1 MNPAL
6 LAHLAKFKLDGP
18 IRREFAVVPKI
29 LDEKAGLVR
38 YTASDE
44 SLDCHG
50 EIVRVKGWKFSYFAK
65 NAPFI
70 NSHDYS
76 DVRNLL
82 GSVAAYGVEGG
93 ELIEDVKYALT
104 PKGETLA
111 DWVFAMVR
119 DGHLKAVSVG
129 FVPTSMCSKWDGDT
143 KDFLAQVAELKLDA
157 GTAARLRCV
166 YREQEQLELSQCIIG
181 ANPNALA
188 KSLRT
193 VAAAHKAGTLSE
205 ENVQQFAALIE
216 NMKHASPAAKS
227 ADAGDASPRTRLAIL
242 AAIQT
247 NL

>member
-1 MNPAL
+1 MDIQSL
-6 LAHLAKFKLDGP
+6 LKAANLAAP

-29 LDEKAGLVR
+29 LDEAAGLVR

-50 EIVRVKGWKFSYFAK
+50 EIVRVRGWRFKYFAK

-82 GSVAAYGVEGG
+82 GSVVAYGVEGA

-104 PKGETLA
+104 PKGDTLA

-119 DGHLKAVSVG
+119 DQHLKAVSVG
-129 FVPTSMCSKWDGDT
+129 FVPVSMCSKWDGDT
-143 KDFLAQVAELKLDA
+143 KDFLAQIADLKLDA
-157 GTAARLRCV
+157 ATAARVRCI

-193 VAAAHKAGTLSE
+193 VATAYKAGTLSE
-205 ENVQQFAALIE
+205 ENVTQFAALIE
-216 NMKHASPAAKS
+216 SMKTASPAADS
-227 ADAGDASPRTRLAIL
+227 ADADDASPRTRLAVL
-242 AAIQT
+242 AALQKH
-247 NL
+247 L

>member
-1 MNPAL
+1 MNIASL
-6 LAHLAKFKLDGP
+6 LKAANLAAP

-29 LDEKAGLVR
+29 IDAAAGLVR

-50 EIVRVKGWKFSYFAK
+50 EIVRAKGWRFTHFAK

-82 GSVAAYGVEGG
+82 GSVVSFAVEGNA
-93 ELIEDVKYALT
+93 LIEDVQYALT
-104 PKGETLA
+104 KEGNTLA
-111 DWVFAMVR
+111 DWTFAMVR

-143 KDFLAQVAELKLDA
+143 KDFLAQVAELRLDA
-157 GTAARLRCV
+157 ATAARLRCV
-166 YREQEQLELSQCIIG
+166 YREQEQIELSQCIIG

-193 VAAAHKAGTLSE
+193 VAAAYKAGTMSE
-205 ENVQQFAALIE
+205 ENVTHFAALIE
-216 NMKHASPAAKS
+216 SLKTATPPTESV
-227 ADAGDASPRTRLAIL
+227 AGGEASPRTRLAIL
-242 AAIQT
+242 AAVSA

>member
-1 MNPAL
+1 MNPSLTAS
-6 LAHLAKFKLDGP
+6 LAKFNLAAP

-50 EIVRVKGWKFSYFAK
+50 EIVRVKGWRFKFFAK

-82 GSVAAYGVEGG
+82 GSVVAFGIEGA
-93 ELIEDVKYALT
+93 ELVEDVKYAVT
-104 PKGETLA
+104 DAGNTLA
-111 DWVFAMVR
+111 DWCFKMVR
-119 DGHLKAVSVG
+119 DQHLKAVSVG

-143 KDFLAQVAELKLDA
+143 KDFLAQVADLKLDA
-157 GTAARLRCV
+157 ATAARLRCV
-166 YREQEQLELSQCIIG
+166 YREQEQIELSQCIIG

-193 VAAAHKAGTLSE
+193 VATAYKAGTLTE
-205 ENVQQFAALIE
+205 ENVTQFAALIE
-216 NMKHASPAAKS
+216 NMKHAEPAADS
-227 ADAGDASPRTRLAIL
+227 ADADPASPRTRLAVL
-242 AAIQT
+242 AALQT